1 MADLVITLMMMC
13 SSSYCASSILS
24 LTGVMSSKPV
34 ECTGDDEYGAF
45 AIKDGECVFV
55 SCNPGYELNSEGK
68 CVPVRPPGVVA
79 EAIVNL
85 EAGEEGIVAEE
96 IVNLEAGEDGII
108 RRVISLDER
117 RRHGYIHRR
126 FPEHW
131 GPKPSIQ
138 SANIQQLPGGY
149 GTGSSTLAG
158 WIQRNMDLDVAEG
171 RTSVTTDPVRP
182 GTEVGRIPPCREGEE
197 LRARLC
203 YPTNTV

>member
-1 MADLVITLMMMC
+1 MAELVVTLMMMC

-24 LTGVMSSKPV
+24 LTGVMSSKPVESV

-79 EAIVNL
+79 EKIVNL
-85 EAGEEGIVAEE
+85 EAGEEGIMAEE
-96 IVNLEAGEDGII
+96 IVNLEEGEDGILQPP
-108 RRVISLDER
+108 R
-117 RRHGYIHRR
+117 YFPKR

-138 SANIQQLPGGY
+138 TKDLRDLPGGY
-149 GTGSSTLAG
+149 GIGSSTLAG
-158 WIQRNMDLDVAEG
+158 WIQQNMDLDVAEG
-171 RTSVTTDPVRP
+171 RTSVTTDLARP